1 MPLHLEYRPKSL
13 KEIVGNKSTVAS
25 IESIL
30 KRKTDRP
37 RAWLFT
43 GPSGCGKTTLARIV
57 AAKLGI
63 DDRDLQELNIASTR
77 GIDNAREI
85 QMQMRLRPMGGEA
98 RGWILDEIHMATKEF
113 QNAML
118 KTLEDTPPHVFFF
131 LCTTDP
137 QKLLKTIATRCT
149 TFTVEALSTKQIMD
163 MLVDVVEAEKIDMPN
178 KVLAQI
184 CEDSNG
190 SARAALVTLDAII
203 DMEPDEMLE
212 AAAKKMSEQN
222 EAIDLCR
229 ALIRA
234 EKWKKV
240 AEILGKLNGAD
251 VENVRQAVM
260 GYCNAILLK
269 EDSVRAWL
277 VLDAFKE
284 PFDRSGRPGLTWAAY
299 MATQAK

>member
-1 MPLHLEYRPKSL
+1 MPLYIDYRPKSL

-57 AAKLGI
+57 ASKLGI
-63 DDRDLQELNIASTR
+63 NDRDLQELNIASTR
-77 GIDNAREI
+77 GIDNARDI
-85 QMQMRLRPMGGEA
+85 QVQMRLRPMGGEA

-118 KTLEDTPPHVFFF
+118 KTLEDTPSHVYFF

-149 TFTVEALSTKQIMD
+149 TFVVESLSTKQIMD
-163 MLVDVVEAEKIDMPN
+163 MLVDIVEAEKIDVPN

-184 CEDSNG
+184 CEDSGG
-190 SARAALVTLDAII
+190 SARSALVTLDAII

-240 AEILGKLNGAD
+240 AEILSKLNGAD

-269 EDSVRAWL
+269 EDSVRAWI
-277 VLDAFKE
+277 VLDAFKD

-299 MATQAK
+299 MATQGK